1 MAEPIESIVGDPAK
15 VRDLLKE
22 FREVYRQYID
32 DTSARL
38 DKAIE
43 LNKMVFAFH
52 ERLLL
57 INIGTIGLSVTAVT
71 SLTSKYS
78 ISSLPGGHT
87 FLWLLGTAWMV
98 LLVSTFLCRA
108 VMTGTLQANKSIFAY
123 WSSLSSSF
131 NSQLIMLSLRKL
143 SGALQGKI
151 TIESVQHDV
160 SEFFDKSAAAIEEIV
175 SKDTKE
181 RLDKIV
187 SSGSGA
193 GEGVVKNYSAVAIFS
208 MQLGLVL
215 LCVAAIKFFLA
226 SPTAQA
232 IPTPLHLL

>member
-1 MAEPIESIVGDPAK
+1 VIHDPDYRGKLSPGIQYDSNQK
-15 VRDLLKE
+15 V
-22 FREVYRQYID
+22 
-32 DTSARL
+32 
-38 DKAIE
+38 
-43 LNKMVFAFH
+43 MVV
-52 ERLLL
+52 
-57 INIGTIGLSVTAVT
+57 LSVV
-71 SLTSKYS
+71 
-78 ISSLPGGHT
+78 
-87 FLWLLGTAWMV
+87 V
-98 LLVSTFLCRA
+98 R
-108 VMTGTLQANKSIFAY
+108 
-123 WSSLSSSF
+123 
-131 NSQLIMLSLRKL
+131 
-143 SGALQGKI
+143 
-151 TIESVQHDV
+151 
-160 SEFFDKSAAAIEEIV
+160 EIV